1 MKSVYKLGG
10 SNVVIGTE
18 NNEASGV
25 KQIEFKCKS
34 CGKNKNL
41 IESVHVDEKLC
52 VDCFNKR
59 IVFEDINK
67 KIDYLVTILK
77 ERNMYTPLRRR
88 RIHHF
93 RTLAEML
100 VPVSIFDISEEQLR
114 IKMDELYSQPEI
126 SLLKLRHG
134 VSFIHY
140 TTPDKFDFYYLFL
153 AWKKYHTRIQ
163 KLTDHKLKF
172 QNFVRFIADK
182 CEFKTLKD
190 MMVNAIVDYI
200 NNYYQQEFDALKTRM
215 FKEIDQQEP
224 GAIYPNVAKYLYENY
239 EKIYYRFFSEYLP
252 FNKKNLTIDS
262 PKAISR
268 TDVAVKITY
277 VFDNKDLTSIKN
289 ELARKNS
296 TFKLSSV
303 CGWILICSIKAF
315 NTSIT
320 EILNMFHKKM
330 KISTVVTY
338 ATNIADFKIKETQ
351 KFVEVMYRIT
361 CRDN

>member
-1 MKSVYKLGG
+1 MNYLFNVGG
-10 SNVVIGTE
+10 SNQMMGTE
-18 NNEASGV
+18 NKATPVGNTS
-25 KQIEFKCKS
+25 EFKCKS
-34 CGKNKNL
+34 CGKNRNL
-41 IESVHVDEKLC
+41 FESVHIDSKLC

-67 KIDYLVTILK
+67 KIEYLVTILK

-100 VPVSIFDISEEQLR
+100 VPISIFDISEEQLR
-114 IKMDELYSQPEI
+114 LKLDELYAQPEI

-153 AWKKYHTRIQ
+153 AWKKYRTRIQ
-163 KLTDHKLKF
+163 KFNDHKLKF
-172 QNFVRFIADK
+172 AHFIQFVGDK
-182 CEFKTLKD
+182 SEFKTLKD
-190 MMVNAIVDYI
+190 MMVNAIVEYI
-200 NNYYQQEFDALKTRM
+200 NTYYKPECDSLKNMM
-215 FKEIDQQEP
+215 FKQIDEQEP
-224 GAIYPNVAKYLYENY
+224 NAVYPNVAKYLYENY

-252 FNKKNLTIDS
+252 FDKSNLTIDS

-277 VFDNKDLTSIKN
+277 VFDNKDLTVIRK
-289 ELARKNS
+289 ELKRKNS
-296 TFKLSSV
+296 TYKLSSV
-303 CGWILICSIKAF
+303 CGWVLICSIKAF
-315 NTSIT
+315 NTIIT
-320 EILNMFHKKM
+320 DILNMFHKKM
-330 KISTVVTY
+330 KIPTAVTY